1 MALVVWSDALSVQVK
16 SIDGQHQKLVQLVNL
31 LHDHM
36 VQGKANTVLGKAVS
50 ELVRYTKEHFAYE
63 ERLMAQ
69 AGYPGLV
76 EHRRAHE
83 ALTDR
88 VSEFERGLNEGK
100 AFLSQG
106 LMFFLRDWLK
116 NHIQG
121 VDKQYSPVLHE
132 KGVV

>member
-1 MALVVWSDALSVQVK
+1 MLDSRQRAHLRGLANPLDSLFQIGKAGLSDAVC
-16 SIDGQHQKLVQLVNL
+16 
-31 LHDHM
+31 
-36 VQGKANTVLGKAVS
+36 
-50 ELVRYTKEHFAYE
+50 
-63 ERLMAQ
+63 AQ
-69 AGYPGLV
+69 FD
-76 EHRRAHE
+76 E
-83 ALTDR
+83 ALTAR

-121 VDKQYSPVLHE
+121 VDKQYSTLLQE